1 MEVCDTRSSLLFS
14 SLGAAALFALSAS
27 PAFSE
32 CTCRYK
38 GGETADGQTVCM
50 MTPKGRQ
57 LALCEKVLNVTS
69 WKFLGQP
76 CPTAANDGQPISIPP
91 AQSYSAG

>member
-1 MEVCDTRSSLLFS
+1 MHSSILVS
-14 SLGAAALFALSAS
+14 VLGAAALSALSVS

-38 GGETADGQTVCM
+38 GGETMDGQTVCM
-50 MTPKGRQ
+50 ATSKGKE
-57 LALCEKVLNVTS
+57 LALCQKVLNVTS

-76 CPTAANDGQPISIPP
+76 CPTAANDGQPISLPP
-91 AQSYSAG
+91 VSVVSSG